1 MDMNFELRMISG
13 PLVGAVIGYCTNYI
27 AVKMLFRPLKAVKI
41 GNYTLPFTPGII
53 PKGKKRLAKALGNA
67 IGSTLLTK
75 DDMMNAL
82 LTESMKKQVADGI
95 VGGILSVPSI
105 KELAGSFVEEEK
117 YLEVRG
123 NLTTAVENKILD
135 AIKEAEIGKI
145 VVEEGIKAIKERLS
159 GGLLGMFVTD
169 DLIASVAEPI
179 KENIERYIDENGP
192 LMVSN
197 IVERETINLEMIP
210 LGQAVSENVER
221 EKLYEAV
228 EKVYINVVEQQI
240 GKIIDQINIAGL
252 VERKINDMDVLEV
265 ERLTISIMKKELDAV
280 VNLGALIGFVIGIIN
295 VFV

>member
-53 PKGKKRLAKALGNA
+53 PKGKERLAKALGNA

-197 IVERETINLEMIP
+197 IVERETTNLEMIP

>member
-1 MDMNFELRMISG
+1 MFELRMISG

-27 AVKMLFRPLKAVKI
+27 AVKMLFRPLKPVKI

-53 PKGKKRLAKALGNA
+53 PKGKERLAKALGNA
-67 IGSTLLTK
+67 IGSTLLTRE
-75 DDMMNAL
+75 DMMNAL
-82 LTESMKKQVADGI
+82 LTEGVKKQIMDGI
-95 VGGILSVPSI
+95 VDGILNAPSV
-105 KELAGSFVEEEK
+105 KELAGFFVEEEK

-123 NLTTAVENKILD
+123 NLSTAVENKILD
-135 AIKEAEIGKI
+135 AIKEAEIGNI
-145 VVEEGIKAIKERLS
+145 VVEEGTKAIKERLS
-159 GGLLGMFVTD
+159 GGFLGMFVTD

-179 KENIERYIDENGP
+179 KESIERYIDENGP
-192 LMVSN
+192 MMVGN
-197 IVERETINLEMIP
+197 MIEKEVANLEVIP
-210 LGQAVSENVER
+210 LGQAVSGNVEK

-295 VFV
+295 AFV

>member
-1 MDMNFELRMISG
+1 MMFELRMISG

-41 GNYTLPFTPGII
+41 GDYTLPFTPGII
-53 PKGKKRLAKALGNA
+53 PKGKERLAKALGNA

-75 DDMMNAL
+75 EDMTNAL
-82 LTESMKKQVADGI
+82 LTESVKTQVMGSIVDGI
-95 VGGILSVPSI
+95 QNAPSV
-105 KELAGSFVEEEK
+105 KELFGSLVEEEK
-117 YLEVRG
+117 YLEIRG
-123 NLTTAVENKILD
+123 NLTTSVENKVLD
-135 AIKEAEIGKI
+135 AIKEAQIGNI
-145 VVEEGIKAIKERLS
+145 VVEEGTRAIKERLS

-169 DLIASVAEPI
+169 DLIASMAEPI

-192 LMVSN
+192 MVVGN
-197 IVERETINLEMIP
+197 IVEKEAGNLENLS
-210 LGQAVSENVER
+210 LGQVISENVEK

-228 EKVYINVVEQQI
+228 EKVYVNLIEGQI

-252 VERKINDMDVLEV
+252 VENKINDMDVLEV
-265 ERLTISIMKKELDAV
+265 EKLTLSVMKKELDAV

>member
-1 MDMNFELRMISG
+1 MMFELKMISG

-27 AVKMLFRPLKAVKI
+27 AVKMLFRPLKPVKI

-53 PKGKKRLAKALGNA
+53 PKGKERLAKALGNA
-67 IGSTLLTK
+67 IGSTLLTRE
-75 DDMMNAL
+75 DMLNAL
-82 LTESMKKQVADGI
+82 LTEDVKTQVMDGI
-95 VGGILSVPSI
+95 AAGIINAPSV
-105 KELAGSFVEEEK
+105 KELAGSFMTEEK

-123 NLTTAVENKILD
+123 NLTTTVENKILD
-135 AIKEAEIGKI
+135 AIKEAEIGNI
-145 VVEEGIKAIKERLS
+145 VVEEGTKAIREKLS

-192 LMVSN
+192 LMVGN
-197 IVERETINLEMIP
+197 IVEKETANLEVIS
-210 LGQAVSENVER
+210 LGQAVSENVEK

-228 EKVYINVVEQQI
+228 ERVYVNVVEQQI

-252 VERKINDMDVLEV
+252 VESKINDMDVLEV

>member
-53 PKGKKRLAKALGNA
+53 PKGKERLAKALGNA

-145 VVEEGIKAIKERLS
+145 VVEEGTKAIKEKLS

-197 IVERETINLEMIP
+197 IVERETANLEMIP